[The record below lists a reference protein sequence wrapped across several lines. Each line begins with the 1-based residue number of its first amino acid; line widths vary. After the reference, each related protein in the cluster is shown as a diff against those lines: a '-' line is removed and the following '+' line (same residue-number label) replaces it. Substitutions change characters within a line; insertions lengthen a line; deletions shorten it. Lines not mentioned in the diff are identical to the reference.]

1 MMVQLASA
9 FGRIALAGREM
20 TRLAGFTARMT
31 ELMSVLKDLNK
42 GEYVRT
48 MVTETAAPKGKVRI
62 ETGSDG
68 ESITLSLYKTT
79 L

>member
-48 MVTETAAPKGKVRI
+48 MVTENAASKGKMRL

-68 ESITLSLYKTT
+68 KSTTLSLYKTT